1 MEFTWLKHITWQPL
15 GKICIQQACLHT
27 KILDIILQCT
37 LYTLPVL
44 INSPTFFVNTLVT
57 RGNPINTLNRNHRE
71 KISHKVEQLAFVI
84 TNNLD
89 AATFFY
95 FFQVTASHFCLFH
108 TKLSLLNW
116 WFLPTYRK
124 ANFNV
129 YCHRRSLLYSLIF
142 LIGKIFKR
150 LSWIFGNMQP

>member
-1 MEFTWLKHITWQPL
+1 MYTTSLFAYKDLRYHFTM
-15 GKICIQQACLHT
+15 
-27 KILDIILQCT
+27 
-37 LYTLPVL
+37 YTLPVL

-95 FFQVTASHFCLFH
+95 FSKSRRALF
-108 TKLSLLNW
+108 LLIS
-116 WFLPTYRK
+116 Y
-124 ANFNV
+124 
-129 YCHRRSLLYSLIF
+129 
-142 LIGKIFKR
+142 
-150 LSWIFGNMQP
+150 